1 MIQQDLEQD
10 CPLWGYFA
18 QIGDSTTSYGS
29 YSGAVPNEKI
39 TWGKLD
45 GQTPKF
51 MIESDATVVA
61 PLIFHY
67 VLGNVTL
74 RREKRL
80 NYGVHL
86 VLRLVNI
93 ERRSALDEAETI
105 SNFLKALVARVGM
118 RILAGP
124 LTAAEDGPGDKRGKS
139 GVVILYESHAALHTY
154 PELGEAFLD
163 IFSCKEPITP
173 RPCWKCWKS
182 SLGAYSILEQDQFD
196 RGIHWGADIHA
207 EMETWR
213 SRRGK

>member
-1 MIQQDLEQD
+1 M
-10 CPLWGYFA
+10 
-18 QIGDSTTSYGS
+18 
-29 YSGAVPNEKI
+29 
-39 TWGKLD
+39 
-45 GQTPKF
+45 
-51 MIESDATVVA
+51 
-61 PLIFHY
+61 
-67 VLGNVTL
+67 
-74 RREKRL
+74 
-80 NYGVHL
+80 
-86 VLRLVNI
+86 NI

-105 SNFLKALVARVGM
+105 ANFLKALVARVGM

-163 IFSCKEPITP
+163 IFSCKAYDTKAVLEMLEEFFGT
-173 RPCWKCWKS
+173 
-182 SLGAYSILEQDQFD
+182 YSILEQDQFD